1 MPVKGRPRLVSHQAN
16 TTKLFV
22 DDRREVIALSTS
34 EKKCVSDVIRELVHE
49 ALRVRRFRAFGRDEG
64 DDFIR
69 NLHRETIAE
78 GVTPLSAELA
88 ALRQMLESFP
98 ARISGEWQPVI
109 AKGMRNEQAILEI
122 IHKVFCHVMVSE
134 HIAKVLATI
143 AMQKDNLTPDQIQAQ
158 IALQYQTG
166 FHQAKTITEKI
177 LSEYALLAPLADGSR
192 PANQND
198 EEGQ

>member
-34 EKKCVSDVIRELVHE
+34 KQKCVSDVIRELVHE
-49 ALRVRRFRAFGRDEG
+49 ALRIRRFRAFGRDEG
-64 DDFIR
+64 DEFIR

-78 GVTPLSAELA
+78 GVTPVIAELV

-98 ARISGEWQPVI
+98 SRIAEEMQPII
-109 AKGMRNEQAILEI
+109 ANASPNEQAILAL
-122 IHKVFCHVMVSE
+122 VSQMLSHVMISE

-143 AMQKDNLTPDQIQAQ
+143 GMQRDNLTPDQVKAQ
-158 IALQYQTG
+158 LASQYQAG
-166 FHQAKTITEKI
+166 ALQAKTITEKI
-177 LSEYALLAPLADGSR
+177 LTQYALLAP
-192 PANQND
+192 PVNANRD
-198 EEGQ
+198 EEDAQ